1 MIHPNLS
8 PALARLSFCWIF
20 LPVTLLASAVPA
32 EKWDEAL
39 GRLKQNG
46 GCTWESDP
54 PETAGDAPALH
65 WKKKRPTSKGKKR
78 GDWAATL
85 KDFKEA
91 VEDVLRSTD
100 LNIRTLGDPEFNNKE
115 KPRVL
120 IGIRC
125 AHDIIQC
132 RVKEVYL
139 DTASSRSVR

>member
-20 LPVTLLASAVPA
+20 LPVTLLASAVPAEKCLLGSAVPA

-100 LNIRTLGDPEFNNKE
+100 LNIRTLGDPE
-115 KPRVL
+115 
-120 IGIRC
+120 
-125 AHDIIQC
+125 
-132 RVKEVYL
+132 YL